1 MSTNPQTAAIL
12 RYLTEAQ
19 SYGHNIN
26 RGESAQIAT
35 ALIFHEILIELRK
48 LNGML
53 ALASAGGD
61 TAPTNEGKASD
72 DK

>member
-1 MSTNPQTAAIL
+1 MSIDPQAAAII

-35 ALIFHEILIELRK
+35 ALIFYEILVELRK
-48 LNGML
+48 LNGTL
-53 ALASAGGD
+53 ALAGD
-61 TAPTNEGKASD
+61 NTAPTNKEEAAHD
-72 DK
+72 Q